1 MFNRKPLKKFSV
13 STSLVYFSGRRS
25 LLQKLGLGGAYRKKT
40 VYKSGG
46 YLLAI

>member
-13 STSLVYFSGRRS
+13 STSLVYFIGKRS
-25 LLQKLGLGGAYRKKT
+25 LLQKMGLGRAYTKKAG
-40 VYKSGG
+40 YKSGG